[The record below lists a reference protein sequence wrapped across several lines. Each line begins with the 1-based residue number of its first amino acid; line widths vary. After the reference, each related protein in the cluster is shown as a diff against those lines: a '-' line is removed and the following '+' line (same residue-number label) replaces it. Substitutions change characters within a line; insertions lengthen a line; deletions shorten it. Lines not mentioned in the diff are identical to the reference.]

1 MAMEGADSP
10 AGAKQ
15 LTVGEILS
23 AAFDLYRRQAAA
35 LWTIVAVVVIPAQA
49 LIVIVERLILS
60 GGTTYATNGTIYTT
74 DSTGLLAI
82 VVIVITF
89 LSVIVTMGALS
100 KCLLDA
106 YTGRAT
112 GWRHSLQFAADRV
125 GPLAWLAIISGI
137 LLAIGYILLII
148 PGIFLT
154 VSWIVAVPVL
164 MFEGSGAFAALRRS
178 YDLVRGR
185 WWATFGALVLVI
197 VALVG
202 ISIVLGALFAGV
214 GSSSHVSLILVL
226 GGISRI
232 IAALVTY
239 PIVAAVSAVIYID
252 LRVRK
257 EHVDPHQLTGAGEV
271 SGTAGLP
278 LA

>member
-1 MAMEGADSP
+1 MAMEGASPP
-10 AGAKQ
+10 AGAKP

-23 AAFDLYRRQAAA
+23 AAFDLYRRQATA

-60 GGTTYATNGTIYTT
+60 GGRSAAISGTIYTT

-82 VVIVITF
+82 VVIVVTF
-89 LSVIVTMGALS
+89 LSVIVTIGALS

-106 YTGRAT
+106 YTGHRS
-112 GWRHSLQFAADRV
+112 GWRHSLQFAADKV
-125 GPLAWLAIISGI
+125 GPLAWLSIISGV
-137 LLAIGYILLII
+137 LLAIGYVLLII

-154 VSWIVAVPVL
+154 VSWIAAVPVL
-164 MFEGSGAFAALRRS
+164 MFEGASPFASLRRS
-178 YDLVRGR
+178 YDLVQGR
-185 WWATFGALVLVI
+185 WWATFGALVLVLI
-197 VALVG
+197 ALIG
-202 ISIVLGALFAGV
+202 ITFVLGALLGGV
-214 GSSSHVSLILVL
+214 STDHISLILVI

-257 EHVDPHQLTGAGEV
+257 EHVDPRELTGAGE
-271 SGTAGLP
+271 THTAAGLP

>member
-1 MAMEGADSP
+1 MAMEGATSP
-10 AGAKQ
+10 SGAQ
-15 LTVGEILS
+15 PLTVGEILS
-23 AAFDLYRRQAAA
+23 AAFDLYRRQATA
-35 LWTIVAVVVIPAQA
+35 LWTIVAAVVIPAQA

-60 GGTTYATNGTIYTT
+60 GGRTQAIDGTIYTT

-82 VVIVITF
+82 VVIVVTF
-89 LSVIVTMGALS
+89 LSVIVTIGALS

-106 YTGRAT
+106 YTGHPT

-125 GPLAWLAIISGI
+125 GPLAWLSLITGV

-164 MFEGSGAFAALRRS
+164 MFEGASPFASLRRS
-178 YDLVRGR
+178 YDLVQGR
-185 WWATFGALVLVI
+185 WWATFGALVLAI
-197 VALVG
+197 IAIVG
-202 ISIVLGALFAGV
+202 ISIVLGLLFGGV
-214 GSSSHVSLILVL
+214 GTNHISLILVL

-257 EHVDPHQLTGAGEV
+257 EHVDPNQLTGAGE
-271 SGTAGLP
+271 THTAAGLP

>member
-1 MAMEGADSP
+1 MAMEGA
-10 AGAKQ
+10 GAPSGGQ
-15 LTVGEILS
+15 PLTVGQILS
-23 AAFDLYRRQAAA
+23 AAFDLYSRQAVA

-49 LIVIVERLILS
+49 AIVIVERLILS
-60 GGTTYATNGTIYTT
+60 GGQSRAIGGTIYTT

-82 VVIVITF
+82 VVIVVTF
-89 LSVIVTMGALS
+89 LSVIITIGALS

-106 YTGRAT
+106 YTGHAS

-125 GPLAWLAIISGI
+125 GPLAWLAIISGV
-137 LLAIGYILLII
+137 LLTIGFVLLVI

-154 VSWIVAVPVL
+154 VSWIVAAPVV
-164 MFEGSGAFAALRRS
+164 MFEGSSAFAALRRS
-178 YDLVRGR
+178 YDLVQGR
-185 WWATFGALVLVI
+185 WWATFGALVLAI
-197 VALVG
+197 IAIIG
-202 ISIVLGALFAGV
+202 ITLVLGALLGGI
-214 GSSSHVSLILVL
+214 GSSSSISVILVI

-257 EHVDPHQLTGAGEV
+257 EHVDPHELTGAGETH
-271 SGTAGLP
+271 TAPGLP

>member
-1 MAMEGADSP
+1 MAMNGAEAP
-10 AGAKQ
+10 AGAKP

-23 AAFDLYRRQAAA
+23 AAFDLYRRQAVA
-35 LWTIVAVVVIPAQA
+35 LWTIVAVVVIPAEA

-60 GGTTYATNGTIYTT
+60 GGRSQAINGTIYTT

-89 LSVIVTMGALS
+89 LSVIVTIGALS

-106 YTGRAT
+106 YTGHPS

-125 GPLAWLAIISGI
+125 GPLAWLSIICGV
-137 LLAIGYILLII
+137 LLAIGYILLVI

-154 VSWIVAVPVL
+154 VSLIAAVPAL
-164 MFEGSGAFAALRRS
+164 MFEGTSPFASLRRS
-178 YDLVRGR
+178 YDLVQGR
-185 WWATFGALVLVI
+185 WWATFGALVLAI
-197 VALVG
+197 IALIG
-202 ISIVLGALFAGV
+202 ISIVLGALFGGV
-214 GSSSHVSLILVL
+214 GSSSHISLILVI

-257 EHVDPHQLTGAGEV
+257 EHVDPRELTGAGEA

>member
-1 MAMEGADSP
+1 MEGTAPPS
-10 AGAKQ
+10 GAQ
-15 LTVGEILS
+15 PLTVGEILS
-23 AAFDLYRRQAAA
+23 AAFDLYRRQAGA

-60 GGTTYATNGTIYTT
+60 GGRSEAINGTIYTT

-82 VVIVITF
+82 VVIVVTF
-89 LSVIVTMGALS
+89 LSVIVTIGALS

-106 YTGRAT
+106 YTGHPT

-125 GPLAWLAIISGI
+125 GPLAWLSIISGV
-137 LLAIGYILLII
+137 LLAIGYVLLII

-154 VSWIVAVPVL
+154 VSWIAAVPVL
-164 MFEGSGAFAALRRS
+164 MFEGTSPFASLRRS
-178 YDLVRGR
+178 YDLVQGR
-185 WWATFGALVLVI
+185 WWATFGVLVLVLI
-197 VALVG
+197 ALIG
-202 ISIVLGALFAGV
+202 ITIVLGALLGGV
-214 GSSSHVSLILVL
+214 STSHISLILVI

-239 PIVAAVSAVIYID
+239 PIVAAASAVIYID

-257 EHVDPHQLTGAGEV
+257 EHVDPHDLTGAGE
-271 SGTAGLP
+271 SHTTGGLP

>member
-1 MAMEGADSP
+1 MAMEGAGSP
-10 AGAKQ
+10 SGAQ
-15 LTVGEILS
+15 PLTVGEILS
-23 AAFDLYRRQAAA
+23 AAFDLYRRQATA

-60 GGTTYATNGTIYTT
+60 GGRSQAINGTIYTT

-89 LSVIVTMGALS
+89 LSVIVTIGALS

-106 YTGRAT
+106 YTGHPS

-125 GPLAWLAIISGI
+125 GPLAWLSIISGV

-154 VSWIVAVPVL
+154 VSWIVAVPAL
-164 MFEGSGAFAALRRS
+164 MFEGVSPFASLRRS
-178 YDLVRGR
+178 YDLVQGR

-197 VALVG
+197 IALVG
-202 ISIVLGALFAGV
+202 ISIVLGALLGGV
-214 GSSSHVSLILVL
+214 GTNHISLILVL

-257 EHVDPHQLTGAGEV
+257 EHVDPHQLTGAGE
-271 SGTAGLP
+271 THTAAGLP

>member
-1 MAMEGADSP
+1 MAMEGAASP
-10 AGAKQ
+10 SGAQ
-15 LTVGEILS
+15 PLTVGEILS

-49 LIVIVERLILS
+49 LIVILERLILS
-60 GGTTYATNGTIYTT
+60 GGRTFAVNGTIYTT

-82 VVIVITF
+82 VIIVITF
-89 LSVIVTMGALS
+89 LSVIVTIGALS
-100 KCLLDA
+100 KALLDA
-106 YTGRAT
+106 YTGRPS

-125 GPLAWLAIISGI
+125 GPLSWLSLISGV
-137 LLAIGYILLII
+137 LLLIGYILLVI

-154 VSWIVAVPVL
+154 VAWIVAVPVL
-164 MFEGSGAFAALRRS
+164 MFEGASPVASLRRS
-178 YDLVRGR
+178 YDLVQGR
-185 WWATFGALVLVI
+185 WWATFGALILAI
-197 VALVG
+197 IALIG
-202 ISIVLGALFAGV
+202 ISIVLGALLGGV
-214 GSSSHVSLILVL
+214 STNHVSLILVI

-257 EHVDPHQLTGAGEV
+257 EHVDPHELTGAGES

-278 LA
+278 TT

>member
-1 MAMEGADSP
+1 MEGPGGP
-10 AGAKQ
+10 AGAKS

-23 AAFDLYRRQAAA
+23 AAFDLYRRQAVA

-49 LIVIVERLILS
+49 VIVIVERLILS
-60 GGTTYATNGTIYTT
+60 GGRTQAINGTIYTT

-89 LSVIVTMGALS
+89 LSVIVTIGALS

-106 YTGRAT
+106 YTGHPSS
-112 GWRHSLQFAADRV
+112 WRHSLRFAADRV
-125 GPLAWLAIISGI
+125 GPLAWLSIISGV
-137 LLAIGYILLII
+137 LLAIGFILLVI

-154 VSWIVAVPVL
+154 VSWIVAVPVV
-164 MFEGSGAFAALRRS
+164 MFEGASPFASLRRS
-178 YDLVRGR
+178 YDLVHGR
-185 WWATFGALVLVI
+185 WWATFGALVLAI
-197 VALVG
+197 IAIIG
-202 ISIVLGALFAGV
+202 ISIVLGLLLGGV
-214 GSSSHVSLILVL
+214 STNHISLILVL
-226 GGISRI
+226 GGIGRI

-257 EHVDPHQLTGAGEV
+257 EHVDPHQLTGAGES

>member
-1 MAMEGADSP
+1 MDGAGAP
-10 AGAKQ
+10 AGAQ
-15 LTVGEILS
+15 PLTVGEILV
-23 AAFDLYRRQAAA
+23 AAFDLYRQQAVA

-60 GGTTYATNGTIYTT
+60 GGQSRAIGGTIYTT

-82 VVIVITF
+82 VVIVVTF
-89 LSVIVTMGALS
+89 LSVIVTIGALS

-106 YTGRAT
+106 YTGHPS

-125 GPLAWLAIISGI
+125 GPLAWLAIISGV

-154 VSWIVAVPVL
+154 ISWIVAVPVV
-164 MFEGSGAFAALRRS
+164 MFEGSSAFAALRRS
-178 YDLVRGR
+178 YDLVQGR
-185 WWATFGALVLVI
+185 WWATFGALVLAI
-197 VALVG
+197 IALIG
-202 ISIVLGALFAGV
+202 IAFVLGALLGGV
-214 GSSSHVSLILVL
+214 STNHISLILVI
-226 GGISRI
+226 GGIGRI

-257 EHVDPHQLTGAGEV
+257 EHVDPRELTGAGE
-271 SGTAGLP
+271 THTAAGLP

>member
-1 MAMEGADSP
+1 MAMEGAGAP
-10 AGAKQ
+10 AGAQ
-15 LTVGEILS
+15 PLTVGEILS
-23 AAFDLYRRQAAA
+23 AAFDLYRQQAVA

-60 GGTTYATNGTIYTT
+60 GGQSRAINGTIYTT

-89 LSVIVTMGALS
+89 LSVIVTIGALS

-106 YTGRAT
+106 YTGHAS

-125 GPLAWLAIISGI
+125 GPLSWLAIISGV

-154 VSWIVAVPVL
+154 ISWVVAVPVV
-164 MFEGSGAFAALRRS
+164 MFEGSSAFASLRRS
-178 YDLVRGR
+178 YDLVQGR
-185 WWATFGALVLVI
+185 WWATFGAL
-197 VALVG
+197 ALAIIALIG
-202 ISIVLGALFAGV
+202 IAFVLGLLLKGV
-214 GSSSHVSLILVL
+214 GNSNHISLILVI
-226 GGISRI
+226 GGIGRI

-239 PIVAAVSAVIYID
+239 PIVAAVTAVIYVD

-257 EHVDPHQLTGAGEV
+257 EHVNPNELTGAGD
-271 SGTAGLP
+271 THTAAGLP